1 MRILVGL
8 IVATLLLTA
17 CAPSA
22 GTSGLS
28 PIELSDSDKI
38 ASVEAGKTTYVAV
51 MHYGNE
57 FGFPKGA
64 YDKLFDLDFQGARDG
79 EREVFWLQHK
89 TSFVPDGWRAN
100 MHSVRAV
107 RNIDRTDTTDSTIT
121 VYYFNRVKIIY
132 AIQIPTDAKLGRQ
145 NLLFRLKDNLNAASG
160 KEFDTS
166 VRVNVIAA
174 Q

>member
-1 MRILVGL
+1 MRILFGL
-8 IVATLLLTA
+8 IVATLLFSG

-28 PIELSDSDKI
+28 PIELTDSDKV
-38 ASVEAGKTTYVAV
+38 ATVEAGKTSYVAV

-57 FGFPKGA
+57 FGFPKSA

-100 MHSVRAV
+100 MHAVRAV
-107 RNIDRTDTTDSTIT
+107 RNIDRTDSTIT

-132 AIQIPTDAKLGRQ
+132 AIQIPADAKPGRQ
-145 NLLFRLKDNLNAASG
+145 NLLIRVKDNLNTASG

-166 VRVNVIAA
+166 VRVNVVAA
-174 Q
+174 K